1 MDLLGRIGA
10 KQVGVSRTEVG
21 PINAIAATV
30 LGIDH
35 YQPNLIIN
43 HGTAGAHNP
52 ELRLW
57 DIVVGERTVDYGA
70 YTSDHADA
78 GSGINP
84 VGWKPD
90 PHRLRLDGR
99 ERTPFYTFSGDARA
113 IETATAIKNPR
124 GRVFRGTIG
133 VKALHSKKFV
143 TDVWNSSFSI
153 SPFATKAGMNAV
165 SRNCL
170 SGLARVREPARRAFR
185 RHGNRDTSGT
195 ARSRRDS

>member
-1 MDLLGRIGA
+1 MLDPASTRRAGNPIPTVCDLMAGRGLHSTHLA
-10 KQVGVSRTEVG
+10 EM
-21 PINAIAATV
+21 
-30 LGIDH
+30 
-35 YQPNLIIN
+35 
-43 HGTAGAHNP
+43 
-52 ELRLW
+52 
-57 DIVVGERTVDYGA
+57 
-70 YTSDHADA
+70 
-78 GSGINP
+78 
-84 VGWKPD
+84 
-90 PHRLRLDGR
+90 
-99 ERTPFYTFSGDARA
+99 RA

-185 RHGNRDTSGT
+185 RHGNRGYYRDGPQPKGQLVPRDRSEKILLSHGT
-195 ARSRRDS
+195 NGPTPMHIVMEKPSSTRFGGAGF